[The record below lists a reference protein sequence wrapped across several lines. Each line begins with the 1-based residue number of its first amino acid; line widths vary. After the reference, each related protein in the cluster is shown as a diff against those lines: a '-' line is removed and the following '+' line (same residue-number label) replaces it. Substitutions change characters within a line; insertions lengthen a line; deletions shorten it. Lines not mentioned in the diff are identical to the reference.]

1 MEPRGRE
8 RRKEGEKE
16 DMKTDNSERW
26 GEMAQKSRRETERE
40 PASLLYYVLTKASSF
55 TRCSEPWTRFLKGT
69 NLGVQASPQKPA
81 EIEHG

>member
-26 GEMAQKSRRETERE
+26 GEMAQKSRRETEMIIHSHKGWIFFLAKQE
-40 PASLLYYVLTKASSF
+40 KKENILLK
-55 TRCSEPWTRFLKGT
+55 
-69 NLGVQASPQKPA
+69 
-81 EIEHG
+81 